1 MNWYIHACSFIGLP
15 MAFDNILVHSNL
27 VERNPTQQHCWK
39 LLGHDFLKALVT
51 LNKMEHR
58 FWHYFRCSL
67 LCSFLV
73 WFILSGAWTWITIK
87 LMFLISWWRIPIN
100 DEVVSEPNHW
110 NQTDHTL
117 RKSMKNCAKKGFWNC
132 VPFFFWG
139 QLCLR
144 KDVRLFCMKR
154 NVPSRKVQLDS
165 HRRSRI
171 CYTCLHESS
180 EIEID

>member
-1 MNWYIHACSFIGLP
+1 MHELIHSCSFIGLP
-15 MAFDNILVHSNL
+15 MAYDIILVHSNL

-39 LLGHDFLKALVT
+39 LLGHDYLKALVT

-117 RKSMKNCAKKGFWNC
+117 WKSMKNCAKKGFWSC
-132 VPFFFWG
+132 VPFCFEVTCAFGKMWGFFVW
-139 QLCLR
+139 
-144 KDVRLFCMKR
+144 KEMSPFATHV
-154 NVPSRKVQLDS
+154 S
-165 HRRSRI
+165 
-171 CYTCLHESS
+171 HESS